1 MALGDSPAPALRDG
15 SRAGPAVAFG
25 GLVLVAWHAAVV
37 RWSVPTVILPS
48 PAEVAVTL
56 AGSLPTLLADA
67 TVTAVTAGLGLAAGT
82 AVGLALAFAMVRSR
96 RVSAAVHPYL
106 IALRIAPLIA
116 IAPLLFLW
124 LGDGP
129 LARAA
134 LVTTLTTFPVAIA
147 SLDGLRATPTAY
159 LDLLRTVDA
168 PPRQVFARV
177 RVPAAAPSV
186 FAGLKLAAVLSVV
199 GAVVAEFLT
208 LTAGI
213 GFRVFQ
219 SSTSLQTRTT
229 YAALVVL
236 AALGLAFYAVPSAI
250 ERAVAP

>member
-1 MALGDSPAPALRDG
+1 MVLGDSPDPAVRDAT
-15 SRAGPAVAFG
+15 RAGPAVAFG
-25 GLVLVAWHAAVV
+25 GLVLVVWHAAVV
-37 RWSVPTVILPS
+37 LWSVPTVILPS
-48 PAEVAVTL
+48 PAEVALTL
-56 AGSLPTLLADA
+56 ARSSPTLLADA
-67 TVTAVTAGLGLAAGT
+67 AVTALTAGLGLAAGT
-82 AVGLALAFAMVRSR
+82 AVGLGLSFAMVRSR

-116 IAPLLFLW
+116 IAPLVFLW

-134 LVTTLTTFPVAIA
+134 LVTTMTTFPVAIA
-147 SLDGLRATPTAY
+147 SLDGLRTTPTAY
-159 LDLLRTVDA
+159 LDLMRTVDA
-168 PPRQVFARV
+168 PPGQVFARV

-213 GFRVFQ
+213 GFRVFHT
-219 SSTSLQTRTT
+219 STTLQTRRT

-236 AALGLAFYAVPSAI
+236 AALGLVFYAVPSAL